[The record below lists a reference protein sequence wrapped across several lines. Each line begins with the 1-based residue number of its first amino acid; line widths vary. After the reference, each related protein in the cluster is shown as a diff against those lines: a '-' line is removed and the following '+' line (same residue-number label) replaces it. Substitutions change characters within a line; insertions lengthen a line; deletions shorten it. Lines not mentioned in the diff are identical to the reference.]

1 MDQKEP
7 HSEECVKS
15 DRAMQLLQIIMLS
28 ALMGGGGYISN
39 AVLEG
44 QRIISK
50 MGLQLERNT
59 EEHRTMLDELR
70 GNREAIVVL
79 DRRVTVIETKAK

>member
-1 MDQKEP
+1 
-7 HSEECVKS
+7 
-15 DRAMQLLQIIMLS
+15 MQLLQIIMLS